1 MLPILTSE
9 GMRAADRATMERW
22 GVPGR
27 VLMETA
33 GRATVDAIAARYPVE
48 GARVTVLA
56 GKGNNGGDGLVIARV
71 LAARGAHVRCVTLA
85 SPTSRL
91 ATEAEASDDTA
102 AAPGGDRAANLALLN
117 RLARDVD
124 RPARAGQAV
133 EVVPFEDVRQA
144 ANAPADLVVD
154 ALLGIGVSGPL
165 REPVRGLC
173 AWAGRQGAP
182 VVAVDVPSGLD
193 ATTGGAAEGT
203 PAADLTVTM
212 AGLKAGLLLGD
223 GPALAGEVVVAE
235 IGIPASEIEQVAAA
249 HVAPDGWVAAHL
261 PRRAADAH
269 KYSAGTSLCVV
280 GSRTFT
286 GAAVL
291 ATAAAYRAG
300 AGAVVCCTP
309 AGVQATLDA
318 HTAEVMVDAQPE
330 TDGGGV
336 AWAALD
342 DVADRAR
349 SANAVLVGCGVG
361 RDDETLRLV
370 RALVGLVAAPL
381 VLDADGLAAYAG
393 DADRLAERA
402 APLVLTPHL
411 GELRRLLG
419 DPAFDP
425 SDRIETVRALARR
438 WDAVLVLKGMPS
450 VVGTP
455 DGRVVVGPPG
465 HPALATAGTGDVL
478 AGAVV
483 GLLAQGL
490 EPAEAAVCALH
501 LGAAAADLWTQDHGR
516 GGLIAS
522 DLLDRMPRAAAE
534 RFPRP

>member
-1 MLPILTSE
+1 MTDGLDPLLTSD
-9 GMRAADRATMERW
+9 GMRAADRATMDAW

-33 GRATVDAIAARYPVE
+33 GRAAVDAIAARYPVE

-56 GKGNNGGDGLVIARV
+56 GTGNNGGDGLVIARV
-71 LAARGAHVRCVTLA
+71 LAARGAHVRCLT
-85 SPTSRL
+85 L
-91 ATEAEASDDTA
+91 ATEADASDDTA
-102 AAPGGDRAANLALLN
+102 ATAEGDRAANLRLLT
-117 RLARDVD
+117 RLAKTSD
-124 RPARAGQAV
+124 RPAQAGQAV

-182 VVAVDVPSGLD
+182 VVAVDVPSGLH

-203 PAADLTVTM
+203 PRAALTVTM
-212 AGLKAGLLLGD
+212 AGMKAGLVLGD

-235 IGIPASEIEQVAAA
+235 IGIPAAEVERAAAA
-249 HVAPDGWVAAHL
+249 HRATDAWVAARL
-261 PRRAADAH
+261 PRRAPSAH
-269 KYSAGTSLCVV
+269 KYSAGTAVCVV
-280 GSRTFT
+280 GSGHFT

-291 ATAAAYRAG
+291 STAAAYRAG
-300 AGAVVCCTP
+300 AGAVIACTP
-309 AGVQATLDA
+309 QSARATVDA
-318 HTAEVMVDAQPE
+318 RNAEVMVDAQRE
-330 TDGGGV
+330 TPDGTL

-342 DVADRAR
+342 AVQKRTADAD
-349 SANAVLVGCGVG
+349 AVLVGCGVG
-361 RDDETLRLV
+361 RADETLRLV
-370 RALVGLVAAPL
+370 RALVQDVAAPL
-381 VLDADGLAAYAG
+381 VLDADGLSAYAG
-393 DADRLAERA
+393 EADRLAERA

-419 DPAFDP
+419 DDDFDP
-425 SDRIETVRALARR
+425 GDRIETVRRLATR
-438 WDAVLVLKGMPS
+438 WGAVLVLKGMPS
-450 VVGTP
+450 VVGAP
-455 DGRVVVGPPG
+455 DGHVVVGPPG

-478 AGAVV
+478 AGTVV

-490 EPAEAAVCALH
+490 DPLDAAVCALH
-501 LGAAAADLWTQDHGR
+501 LGAAAADVWTREHGR
-516 GGLIAS
+516 GGLVAS
-522 DLLDRMPRAAAE
+522 DLLERMPRAAAE

>member
-1 MLPILTSE
+1 MTAGLAPLLTSD
-9 GMRAADRATMERW
+9 GMRAADRAAMDDW
-22 GVPGR
+22 HVPGR

-33 GRATVDAIAARYPVE
+33 GRAAADAVAARYPVE

-71 LAARGAHVRCVTLA
+71 LAARGAHVQCL
-85 SPTSRL
+85 SL

-102 AAPGGDRAANLALLN
+102 ANLRLLR
-117 RLARDVD
+117 RLAEASEHVD
-124 RPARAGQAV
+124 LV
-133 EVVPFEDVRQA
+133 EDPEA
-144 ANAPADLVVD
+144 TAPPDGWGGADLVVD
-154 ALLGIGVSGPL
+154 ALLGIGVSGAL

-193 ATTGGAAEGT
+193 ATTGAAADGT
-203 PAADLTVTM
+203 PRADLTVTM
-212 AGLKAGLLLGD
+212 AGAKAGLVLGD
-223 GPALAGEVVVAE
+223 GPEVAGEVVVAE
-235 IGIPASEIEQVAAA
+235 IGIPAAEVERAAAA
-249 HVAPDGWVAAHL
+249 HHVADAWVAARL
-261 PRRAADAH
+261 PRRASSAH
-269 KYSAGTSLCVV
+269 KYSAGTAVCVV
-280 GSRTFT
+280 GSAHFT

-291 ATAAAYRAG
+291 STAAAYRAG
-300 AGAVVCCTP
+300 AGAVVACTP
-309 AGVQATLDA
+309 GSARATVDA
-318 HTAEVMVDAQPE
+318 WNAEVMVDALPE
-330 TDGGGV
+330 TDAGTL

-342 DVADRAR
+342 AVRERAD
-349 SANAVLVGCGVG
+349 SADALLIGCGLG

-370 RALVGLVAAPL
+370 RTLVRDVAAPL
-381 VLDADGLAAYAG
+381 VLDADGLSAFAG
-393 DADRLAERA
+393 EADRLAERA

-419 DPAFDP
+419 DDDFAPT
-425 SDRIETVRALARR
+425 DRIETVRELAAR
-438 WDAVLVLKGMPS
+438 WDAILVLKGMPS
-450 VVGTP
+450 VVGAP

-490 EPAEAAVCALH
+490 GPLDAAVCALA
-501 LGAAAADLWTQDHGR
+501 LGAAAADVWTREHGR
-516 GGLIAS
+516 GGLVAS
-522 DLLDRMPRAAAE
+522 DLLALMPRAAAE